1 MGLYTNASA
10 SLIRNTLKSHNLR
23 VLFLAQLISFKNEI
37 LLNYFENEKNEK
49 IRNLHDGVT
58 ALLRPKYFSTSFHI

>member
-1 MGLYTNASA
+1 MGLYTNVSA

-58 ALLRPKYFSTSFHI
+58 SLLRQNTFRLPFHI